1 MVCFLDTNVFLECNS
16 ISEIDWSLITEDTEI
31 TIYICFTVLDEL
43 DKFKTDQNNRRR
55 RKAVNS
61 IKLLSQIFEQHIAIA
76 HKQQC
81 FHLSV
86 KMADNYANEELKA
99 LKGLDISRNDDLI
112 IATVALFNE
121 RTNNNAIL
129 ISHDLGIRLKGNHF
143 FTCRDVPAKW
153 LLVEEKNEI
162 QKENER
168 LKAELLQ
175 FQKKEPLIECNLFIN
190 NTLLENNMKDCIN
203 LTLYEKLSN
212 EQVDDY
218 MRRIE
223 FHCPKVLNDSISSS
237 EKEMQVL
244 AGFRYVESLQK
255 KIEKYNRE
263 YIEWLKHQKNVLEN
277 FSKKHNE
284 VLLIYPIRIELENS
298 GIVPA
303 ESFEIE
309 LFSNAGIFFKTNDL
323 ESYKEEVI
331 EYFYVPPEAPKEKFE
346 THPWLNWD
354 ESDFDN
360 HLISPILLRNPCK
373 EYPYEEIKDKF
384 EFYSFYE
391 DGKLKIQCEEMQHQ
405 KGKFTTESFFLIDE
419 DSIKNNKVNLSYQI
433 YAKNLSKPKI
443 VTHTIKLNV
452 KRVSAIDLIEKEL
465 KEIDCI

>member
-1 MVCFLDTNVFLECNS
+1 MGRKRQTFSKNFKVRVVLEALREESTIQEIAVKHGVHPNQVSQWKSQAIAGMEDIFERPNKKSQEVRQQEESVKFIAYTESDSDALKKRNSILLDCRRGVYYGMFLDTNVFLECNS

-61 IKLLSQIFEQHIAIA
+61 IKLLSQIFEQNIAIT

-121 RTNNNAIL
+121 HTNNNAIL

-175 FQKKEPLIECNLFIN
+175 FQKKNL
-190 NTLLENNMKDCIN
+190 
-203 LTLYEKLSN
+203 
-212 EQVDDY
+212 
-218 MRRIE
+218 
-223 FHCPKVLNDSISSS
+223 
-237 EKEMQVL
+237 
-244 AGFRYVESLQK
+244 
-255 KIEKYNRE
+255 
-263 YIEWLKHQKNVLEN
+263 
-277 FSKKHNE
+277 
-284 VLLIYPIRIELENS
+284 
-298 GIVPA
+298 
-303 ESFEIE
+303 
-309 LFSNAGIFFKTNDL
+309 
-323 ESYKEEVI
+323 
-331 EYFYVPPEAPKEKFE
+331 
-346 THPWLNWD
+346 
-354 ESDFDN
+354 
-360 HLISPILLRNPCK
+360 
-373 EYPYEEIKDKF
+373 
-384 EFYSFYE
+384 
-391 DGKLKIQCEEMQHQ
+391 
-405 KGKFTTESFFLIDE
+405 
-419 DSIKNNKVNLSYQI
+419 
-433 YAKNLSKPKI
+433 
-443 VTHTIKLNV
+443 
-452 KRVSAIDLIEKEL
+452 
-465 KEIDCI
+465 